1 MSKIGYARVSSTGQ
15 SLDVQLDKLKQCDKL
30 FSEKKSATSTNGRTA
45 LKDCLNYLREGDQLI
60 ITRLDRLA
68 RSVLDLT
75 QITHDLQQR
84 NIDLVVID
92 QCIDTS
98 TPTGKL
104 MFNLLGAIAEFE
116 TELRKERQADGVSK
130 ALDKGVKFG
139 ARAKLTEQQVEQ
151 MKLDRDTGVTI
162 KNLCG
167 KYGISRASVYRLL
180 ANI

>member
-130 ALDKGVKFG
+130 ALNKGVKFG
-139 ARAKLTEQQVEQ
+139 AKAKLTEQQVEQ

-180 ANI
+180 GG